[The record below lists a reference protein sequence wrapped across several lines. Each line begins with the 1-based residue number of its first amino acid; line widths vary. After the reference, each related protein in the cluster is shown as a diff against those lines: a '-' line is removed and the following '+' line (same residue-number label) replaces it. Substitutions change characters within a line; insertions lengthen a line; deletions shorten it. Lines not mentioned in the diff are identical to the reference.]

1 MMLCACVQGALELLA
16 IPDVR
21 MLLEEGGLDWKSL
34 RAVATGN
41 VEAGTE
47 VVNSSASG
55 SPSALCSLSIR
66 HRDVSACLIWACAC
80 KIDVVHSVAA

>member
-1 MMLCACVQGALELLA
+1 MLCARVQGALELLA

-34 RAVATGN
+34 QAVATGN

-47 VVNSSASG
+47 VRICDWAAA
-55 SPSALCSLSIR
+55 PADLLSTR
-66 HRDVSACLIWACAC
+66 H
-80 KIDVVHSVAA
+80 

>member
-1 MMLCACVQGALELLA
+1 MQGALELLA

-21 MLLEEGGLDWKSL
+21 LLLEEGGLDWESL

-47 VVNSSASG
+47 VRSCQRCEYPEHISYWYVQTL
-55 SPSALCSLSIR
+55 PI
-66 HRDVSACLIWACAC
+66 
-80 KIDVVHSVAA
+80 